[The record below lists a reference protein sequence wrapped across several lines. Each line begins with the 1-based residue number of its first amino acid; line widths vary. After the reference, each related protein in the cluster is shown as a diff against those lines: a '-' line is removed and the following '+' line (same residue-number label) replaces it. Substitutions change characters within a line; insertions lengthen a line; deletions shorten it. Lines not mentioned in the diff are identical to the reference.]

1 MNKLIGEIIAMVA
14 LHLGLKKVA
23 ATDRLIEDLGV
34 ESSDLVNIIA
44 EVEERY
50 AISIDEM
57 ELPDIETATDLANLV
72 HERAKR

>member
-1 MNKLIGEIIAMVA
+1 MNELLEEIVAMVA

-23 ATDRLIEDLGV
+23 AKDRLIEDLGV

-50 AISIDEM
+50 AIRIEEM
-57 ELPDIETATDLANLV
+57 ELPDIVTATDLAILV
-72 HERAKR
+72 NQRAKR